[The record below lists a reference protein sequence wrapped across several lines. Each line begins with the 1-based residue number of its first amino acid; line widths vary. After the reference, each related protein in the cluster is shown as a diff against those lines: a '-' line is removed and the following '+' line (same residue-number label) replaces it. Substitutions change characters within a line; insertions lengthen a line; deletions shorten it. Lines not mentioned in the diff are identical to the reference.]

1 MAERAGTA
9 CGLQLSRPV
18 TLWSLLAI
26 SFAQFSPSCP
36 QTLKLSLVGVAPML
50 HATEEALITVAMTE
64 SHFLT
69 LHIHWLTCFVVYASP
84 CFYSK

>member
-18 TLWSLLAI
+18 TLWSLLAM

-69 LHIHWLTCFVVYASP
+69 GGLVEHLRAELWSP
-84 CFYSK
+84 AAWA